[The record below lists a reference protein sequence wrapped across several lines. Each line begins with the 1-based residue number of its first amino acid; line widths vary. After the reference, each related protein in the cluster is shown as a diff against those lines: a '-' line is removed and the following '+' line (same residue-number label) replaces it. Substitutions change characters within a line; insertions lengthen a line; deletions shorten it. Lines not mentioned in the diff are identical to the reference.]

1 MIRTFVRTLFFIPFF
16 LLFTLGIIA
25 CLFVLALL
33 PGTGKAMRSVELIWA
48 RGVVRAAG
56 INLEGR
62 DLTPGTD
69 ANYLFVANHQSWLD
83 IPVFLCLLAPFRPR
97 FVAKQSLFSIPL
109 FGKGMRLLGHL
120 AIARENNRK
129 GMRDIQNVAEKL
141 EQGES
146 VLIFP
151 EGTRNRSCQRLQA
164 FHIGAFVLALKTDRP
179 LIPIIVQG
187 TGKVLQRGSLL
198 IRPATVTVR
207 AAAPV
212 WSKAQYSLKQRAQ
225 LKDDIRAVMQD
236 LLTETQP

>member
-1 MIRTFVRTLFFIPFF
+1 MMRTFLRTLFFIPFF

-25 CLFVLALL
+25 CLFGLALL
-33 PGTGKAMRSVELIWA
+33 PGTRKMMRTVELVWA

-56 INLEGR
+56 MKLKSS
-62 DLTPGTD
+62 DLTPGNE

-97 FVAKQSLFSIPL
+97 FVAKQSLFSIPF

-120 AIARENNRK
+120 AIDRENNRK
-129 GMRDIQNVAEKL
+129 GMRDIQEVVERL
-141 EQGES
+141 EEGES

-151 EGTRNRSCQRLQA
+151 EGTRNRSCHRLQT

-179 LIPIIVQG
+179 LIPVIIQG
-187 TGKVLQRGSLL
+187 TGKVLRRGSLL
-198 IRPATVTVR
+198 IRPGTVTVR

-212 WSKAQYSLKQRAQ
+212 WSTAQYTLKQRAQ
-225 LKDDIRAVMQD
+225 FKDDIRAVMQD